1 MTFVIIT
8 HVPHSIENKEIYAYA
23 PYVREMNSWNKG
35 VDKLLIVAP
44 LSNSSKTAIE
54 INYEHENIEFLTI
67 EGFDILSLKAILLS
81 IFKIPKISWNIFSA
95 MQKADHIHLRCPGNI
110 GLLGCIVQIA
120 FPSKPKTAKY
130 AGNWDPK
137 AKQPVSYRI
146 QKWILRNTFLTK
158 NMNVLVYGEWEN
170 STKNIKPFFTATYK
184 EEDKVEVIPRM
195 LNETIQFLFVGT
207 LSEGKRP
214 LYSIKIA
221 EQIQKLG
228 YNVSL
233 QLYGEG
239 NQRDLLQVYCNANDL
254 NTIVEFKGNQKEA
267 VVREAY
273 KRSHFVILPS
283 ESEGWPKVI
292 AEAMFWGCF
301 PITTKISCLGTML
314 DNGNR
319 GLFLT
324 MNLQEDS
331 EQIARILQNQEDYNS
346 KVLKS
351 ILWSRKYTLDLF
363 ENEIKGLLNS

>member
-8 HVPHSIENKEIYAYA
+8 HVPHSIENKAIYAYA
-23 PYVREMNSWNKG
+23 PYVREMNSWNKK

-44 LSNSSKTAIE
+44 ISNSPKTAIE
-54 INYEHENIEFLTI
+54 INYEHENIEFVAI
-67 EGFDILSLKAILLS
+67 QGFDILSLKAILLS
-81 IFKIPKISWNIFSA
+81 ICKIPRISWNIFSA

-110 GLLGCIVQIA
+110 GLLGCVVQIA

-137 AKQPVSYRI
+137 AKQPLSYRI
-146 QKWILRNTFLTK
+146 QKWILSNTFLTK
-158 NMNVLVYGEWEN
+158 NMSVLVYGEWGN

-239 NQRDLLQVYCNANDL
+239 NQRDLLQEYCNANDL
-254 NTIVEFKGNQKEA
+254 NAIVEFKGNQKEA

>member
-1 MTFVIIT
+1 MKIIVISSSPL
-8 HVPHSIENKEIYAYA
+8 VEYKDFYLAYS
-23 PYVREMNSWNKG
+23 PYVKELEIWDKYSDEIGFFCPIWNNDNG
-35 VDKLLIVAP
+35 LLISQIKFPIAK
-44 LSNSSKTAIE
+44 LFIAK
-54 INYEHENIEFLTI
+54 EFNVKSFFNFI
-67 EGFDILSLKAILLS
+67 KAFQYS
-81 IFKIPKISWNIFSA
+81 FFNFFKIFQSMIW
-95 MQKADHIHLRCPGNI
+95 ADHIHLRCPGNI
-110 GLLGCIVQIA
+110 GLMGCIIQIL

-130 AGNWDPK
+130 AGNWDPN
-137 AKQPVSYRI
+137 AKQPLSYRI
-146 QKWILRNTFLTK
+146 QKWILSNTFLTK

-214 LYSIKIA
+214 LYAIQIA
-221 EQIQKLG
+221 EKLKQLG
-228 YNVSL
+228 YNVAL
-233 QLYGEG
+233 QFFGEG
-239 NQRDLLQVYCNANDL
+239 IQKELLQEYCNANDL
-254 NTIVEFKGNQKEA
+254 NDIVEFKGNQKEV

-301 PITTKISCLGTML
+301 PITTKVSCLGTML

-324 MNLQEDS
+324 MDLQDDS
-331 EQIARILQNQEDYNS
+331 EQITHIIKNQGDYNS

>member
-1 MTFVIIT
+1 MTFCIIT
-8 HVPHSIENKEIYAYA
+8 SAHHGLKDNQFFSYA
-23 PYVREMNSWNKG
+23 PYVREMNIWTKF
-35 VDKLLIVAP
+35 VRKIIIVAP
-44 LSNSSKTAIE
+44 LALDEKTAIH
-54 INYEHENIEFLTI
+54 INYENKSIFFVAINKMDL
-67 EGFDILSLKAILLS
+67 LSLKS
-81 IFKIPKISWNIFSA
+81 IFMSFVHTPKICWQIFKA
-95 MQKADHIHLRCPGNI
+95 MKKADHIHLRCPGNI
-110 GLLGCIVQIA
+110 GLLGCVVQIA

-137 AKQPVSYRI
+137 AKQPLSYRI
-146 QKWILRNTFLTK
+146 QKWILSNTFLTK
-158 NMNVLVYGEWEN
+158 NMSVLVYGEWEN

-214 LYSIKIA
+214 LYSIKIV

-239 NQRDLLQVYCNANDL
+239 NQKDLLQEYFKANDL
-254 NTIVEFKGNQKEA
+254 NAIVEFKGNQKEA

-301 PITTKISCLGTML
+301 PITTKISCLGTLL

-331 EQIARILQNQEDYNS
+331 EHIVRILQNQEDYNS